1 VRFEMT
7 VAYAPTAAR
16 RRRTSALVRHVA
28 GRFLSHALMIALSIV
43 MIVPFYTMVVTSFM
57 TLGQAYSFP
66 PSFLPNPITWSN
78 YPSALA
84 LEPFGRYFV
93 NSTIV
98 ALLITAVR
106 LFSCSLGAYAFARL
120 VFPGRDLI
128 FYVYLGTLMIPEHVT
143 LIPLFLI
150 MYVLGWVNTYQG
162 LTVPFFVS
170 AFGVFLLRQFFLTIP
185 KEIEEAAVMDGCGS
199 FGVYWRIV
207 MPLAGAGLAALA
219 ILTFVAAWNM
229 FVWPLI
235 VSNTD
240 TMRTMVVGIGM
251 LSGNENQIANWPYVM
266 VVATVAVIPSLIV
279 FAFGQR
285 YFVQGITLS
294 GLKG

>member
-1 VRFEMT
+1 M
-7 VAYAPTAAR
+7 
-16 RRRTSALVRHVA
+16 SALDVSATAIPRRSQVTA
-28 GRFLSHALMIALSIV
+28 RYVVGRVLSHALMIVLSIV
-43 MIVPFYTMVVTSFM
+43 MVVPFYVMIVTSLM
-57 TLGQAYSFP
+57 SLGQAYSFP
-66 PSFLPNPITWSN
+66 PSFLPNPFIWAN

-84 LEPFGRYFV
+84 LEPFGRYFL

-98 ALLITAVR
+98 AVLITGVR
-106 LFSCSLGAYAFARL
+106 LLSCSLGAYAFARL
-120 VFPGRDLI
+120 TFPGRDLI

-150 MYVLGWVNTYQG
+150 MRVLGWIDTYQG
-162 LTVPFFVS
+162 LAVPFFVT

-185 KEIEEAAVMDGCGS
+185 REIEEAAVIDGCGS
-199 FGVYWRIV
+199 FAVFWRIIL
-207 MPLAGAGLAALA
+207 PLARPGLAALA
-219 ILTFVAAWNM
+219 ILSFVASWNQ
-229 FVWPLI
+229 FIWPLI
-235 VSNTD
+235 VTNSD
-240 TMRTMVVGIGM
+240 EMRTMVVGIGM

-266 VVATVAVIPSLIV
+266 VISTVAVVPSLII

>member
-1 VRFEMT
+1 MT
-7 VAYAPTAAR
+7 ALFAPAIA
-16 RRRTSALVRHVA
+16 VRHRTGVRA
-28 GRFLSHALMIALSIV
+28 RHVVGRVLTHALMIGLSIFMV
-43 MIVPFYTMVVTSFM
+43 VPFYTMLVTSFM

-66 PSFLPNPITWSN
+66 PAFLPNPVVWSN
-78 YPSALA
+78 YPNALA
-84 LEPFGRYFV
+84 LEPFGRYFL
-93 NSTIV
+93 NSTVV
-98 ALLITAVR
+98 AALITAIR
-106 LFSCSLGAYAFARL
+106 LLSCSLGAYAFARL
-120 VFPGRDLI
+120 TFPGRDLI

-150 MYVLGWVNTYQG
+150 MHVFGWIDTYQG

-185 KEIEEAAVMDGCGS
+185 REIEEAAVIDGCGS
-199 FGVYWRIV
+199 FGVYWRIIL
-207 MPLAGAGLAALA
+207 PLARPGLAALA
-219 ILTFVAAWNM
+219 ILSFVASWNQ
-229 FVWPLI
+229 FIWPLI
-235 VSNTD
+235 VTNSD
-240 TMRTMVVGIGM
+240 VMRTMVVGIGM

-266 VVATVAVIPSLIV
+266 VVATIAVVPSLIT